1 MPDRAPPHPTPWTVE
16 PPLKGSPC
24 RVLDAD
30 GAVVT
35 VLGKSLSNLDPEA
48 TAGRIAAALNFC
60 AGRPTKTLEDC
71 ATLRDTPQAA

>member
-1 MPDRAPPHPTPWTVE
+1 MPDRAQPHPMPWTVE
-16 PPLKGSPC
+16 PPLKGS
-24 RVLDAD
+24 RWSVLDAD

-35 VLGKSLSNLDPEA
+35 VVGKSLSNPDPGA
-48 TAGRIAAALNFC
+48 TAGRIAAAINFC